1 MTFKALIFDF
11 EGTLVNFAW
20 DLSKAV
26 KEAKSVLEERGIEIE
41 SSNYAEIY
49 NFVASY
55 HPSLISLIDN
65 IYDKYDLEAFKRWK
79 LREGVK
85 EVLEKLRVKKAVVS
99 NVSKDVL
106 KKALEKFQ
114 IAGSFEVV
122 IGRKDVQL
130 LKPSPMGILKAIES
144 LKVSKKDV
152 LFVGDSRS
160 DVEACK
166 RAGIKIAVLEGENKF
181 SELDADYKLNSFSDI
196 LSLPI
201 QGL

>member
-1 MTFKALIFDF
+1 
-11 EGTLVNFAW
+11 
-20 DLSKAV
+20 
-26 KEAKSVLEERGIEIE
+26 
-41 SSNYAEIY
+41 
-49 NFVASY
+49 
-55 HPSLISLIDN
+55 
-65 IYDKYDLEAFKRWK
+65 
-79 LREGVK
+79 
-85 EVLEKLRVKKAVVS
+85 
-99 NVSKDVL
+99 
-106 KKALEKFQ
+106 
-114 IAGSFEVV
+114 
-122 IGRKDVQL
+122 
-130 LKPSPMGILKAIES
+130 MGILKAIES